1 MTKIAYITAKIPFGA
16 QETFILTELL
26 AMKALGVD
34 LLIVPR
40 DRGRKIFNKGAELLL
55 NDTIN
60 IPWFDFKIFFGLL
73 KFIFTKPIQF
83 FILINDIFLKA
94 RNIKIGTKN
103 LIILPKAIYISS
115 LFKEKSIS
123 HIHAHWA
130 STTATMAYIISKVT
144 GIPWSFTAHRWD
156 IAENNILKEK
166 CKSASFIRSICKDGQ
181 TEIMEIIK
189 DTFLNDKI
197 LVIHMGINMPETNKT
212 NSLALD
218 TFTIL
223 CPANLL
229 VIKGH
234 RYLFEAC
241 NIILEQNLPIKCL
254 IAGDGPLENKLR
266 DLVLKLGL
274 NNIEFLGRLPH
285 EKLLDLYR
293 RGLIDAVV
301 LPSITTINGEKEGIP
316 VALIEAMSY
325 GIPVIS
331 TNTGG
336 IAELIEDCCGI
347 MVEERNPE
355 AIANAIEKLMKNTN
369 YRDWIGK
376 KGREKVQKDFNV
388 SVISQNLLNLFL
400 TFSS

>member
-1 MTKIAYITAKIPFGA
+1 MKIAYITAKIPFGA

-26 AMKALGVD
+26 ALIASGAD

-40 DRGRKIFNKGAELLL
+40 DRGSKIFHKEAKLLVDYSL
-55 NDTIN
+55 NIS
-60 IPWFDFKIFFGLL
+60 WFDFKIFIKLL
-73 KFIFTKPIQF
+73 KFISTKPIQF

-166 CKSASFIRSICKDGQ
+166 CKSASFIRSISKNGQ

-189 DTFLNDKI
+189 DTSLNDKI
-197 LVIHMGINMPETNKT
+197 LVIHMGINKPETNKT

-241 NIILEQNLPIKCL
+241 NILLERNLPIKCL

-301 LPSITTINGEKEGIP
+301 LPSITTINGLKEGIP
-316 VALIEAMSY
+316 VALMEAMSY

-336 IAELIEDCCGI
+336 IAELIEDGCGI
-347 MVEERNPE
+347 MVEEKNPE